1 MLPGLIFA
9 GPIAVALAAGAAVGV
24 AGGLIGALTNWGIPK
39 SRVQE
44 YEGMIRKGG
53 ILIGVKTKSDEDAA
67 YLQNEWQAA
76 GGQLIKS

>member
-1 MLPGLIFA
+1 LIFA

-39 SRVQE
+39 TRVEE
-44 YEGMIRKGG
+44 YESQIREGG
-53 ILIGVKTKSDEDAA
+53 ILIGVKTRSDADTA

-76 GGQLIKS
+76 GGALLRA